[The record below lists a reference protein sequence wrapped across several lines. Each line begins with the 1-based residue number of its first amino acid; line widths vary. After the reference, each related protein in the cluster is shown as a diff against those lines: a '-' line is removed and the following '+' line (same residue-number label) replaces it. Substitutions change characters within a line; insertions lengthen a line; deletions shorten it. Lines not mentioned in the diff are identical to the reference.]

1 MTLPG
6 LAARSLL
13 NRRASVA
20 LTVATIAIAIAL
32 LVLVEQMRLQLREGF
47 YRSVSGTDLIVGAP
61 TSPVQLLLFSVFGI
75 GNPSANLDYSRYL
88 ELAADPLVEWAVP
101 IALGDGYHGYR
112 VVGTSEAMFRH
123 YRYAGGQSLQFAS
136 GSGFDDLFDAVIG
149 AAAAHRIGLAPGDS
163 IVLSHG
169 GGNVS
174 LHRHEAQPF
183 TIRGVLAA
191 TGTPVDQAIY
201 IRIDAH
207 HAVHIGWDR
216 GMPEPARMLGPDQAR
231 ALAAADQQHQ
241 DAEHAHEAAVHADD
255 DPVTD
260 RAAGDTSKLDPDA
273 HDLATPPPPGIGLEP
288 SQVSA
293 VLLGLKTR
301 AAALGLQYRLNQQ
314 RERPLLAILPGLAL
328 QQLWRI
334 TGLAEQILRVV
345 SGLVVLAGL
354 MGMLTAL
361 LASLAERRREMAI
374 LRACGARPWQ
384 VAWLLLV
391 EAGLLTALG
400 IAAGLLLAFAAQL
413 ALAPWLLNQFGIALS
428 PAWPAAWQ
436 WLVLGGIWACGLLVA
451 LLPAV
456 MVYRRSLADG
466 MQIRS

>member
-1 MTLPG
+1 
-6 LAARSLL
+6 
-13 NRRASVA
+13 
-20 LTVATIAIAIAL
+20 
-32 LVLVEQMRLQLREGF
+32 
-47 YRSVSGTDLIVGAP
+47 
-61 TSPVQLLLFSVFGI
+61 
-75 GNPSANLDYSRYL
+75 
-88 ELAADPLVEWAVP
+88 
-101 IALGDGYHGYR
+101 
-112 VVGTSEAMFRH
+112 
-123 YRYAGGQSLQFAS
+123 
-136 GSGFDDLFDAVIG
+136 
-149 AAAAHRIGLAPGDS
+149 
-163 IVLSHG
+163 
-169 GGNVS
+169 
-174 LHRHEAQPF
+174 
-183 TIRGVLAA
+183 VLAA

-207 HAVHIGWDR
+207 HAVHVGWER
-216 GMPEPARMLGPDQAR
+216 GMPEPARMLDPDQAR
-231 ALAAADQQHQ
+231 ALAAADHQQQ
-241 DAEHAHEAAVHADD
+241 DAEHAHEAAVHAHDE
-255 DPVTD
+255 PVTD
-260 RAAGDTSKLDPDA
+260 QAAGDTSKPDPDA
-273 HDLATPPPPGIGLEP
+273 HDPTTPPSPGTGLEP